1 MKSDL
6 AKKQKKFHL
15 KRYNYYK
22 KKEEEAKT
30 LEKRIGFKFKR
41 DQ

>member
-1 MKSDL
+1 MKKDE
-6 AKKQKKFHL
+6 ARNKNKFHL

-30 LEKRIGFKFKR
+30 AEKRIGFKFKR